1 MQIVDLV
8 LALFQNQDF
17 LFKIALLILI
27 ALYGL
32 FALIV
37 YIQIVSLNNILN
49 QISFS
54 PIFKALGFL
63 HFALTLALLV
73 FAVLSL

>member
-1 MQIVDLV
+1 MEIVDFIF
-8 LALFQNQDF
+8 ALFSNQDF

-32 FALIV
+32 FALIIYV
-37 YIQIVSLNNILN
+37 QIISLNNILN
-49 QISFS
+49 QINFS
-54 PIFKALGFL
+54 PIFKALGFI
-63 HFALTLALLV
+63 HFALALALLV